1 MQDFIDK
8 INRLNNFLQND
19 VQDIV
24 GTEAVHHFKESFDD
38 EAFSNKSEKDMPWK
52 EVKRRK
58 NSKGA
63 GKAASKRK
71 ILTGESGDLGNSI
84 DYEKQGRDV
93 AIKSDKIYAEV
104 HNKGLRAGRGKG
116 FKMAKRQFIGKSQ
129 ILIDHMRDKTRKRMN
144 NIMKS

>member
-1 MQDFIDK
+1 MQDFINK
-8 INRLNNFLQND
+8 INQLNNFLQND

-24 GTEAVHHFKESFDD
+24 GTEAVHHFKKSFDD
-38 EAFSNKSEKDMPWK
+38 EAFSDKSEKDIPWK

-58 NSKGA
+58 NAKGA

-93 AIKSDKIYAEV
+93 AIKSDKIYAKV
-104 HNKGLRAGRGKG
+104 HNEGLRAGRGKG
-116 FKMAKRQFIGKSQ
+116 FTMPKRQFIGISAV
-129 ILIDHMRDKTRKRMN
+129 LTEHMRDKTRKRMN
-144 NIMKS
+144 DIMKS